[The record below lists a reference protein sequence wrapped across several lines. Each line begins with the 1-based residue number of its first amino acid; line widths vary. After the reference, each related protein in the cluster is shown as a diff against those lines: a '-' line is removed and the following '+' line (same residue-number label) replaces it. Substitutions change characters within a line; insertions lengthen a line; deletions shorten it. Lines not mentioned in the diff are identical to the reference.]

1 MNREQEDKLI
11 ALIGEH
17 LRAGKKKKEIITTLK
32 KDRWNT
38 RDIARAFAVID
49 RTVSHQYNR
58 KVLPIIA
65 VTIALTIIAIIV
77 LYKTGNIIP
86 PKNSR
91 RAILSAQNKQRLKA
105 FSQRI
110 AAWKGDLQENFSSA
124 PAQ

>member
-17 LRAGKKKKEIITTLK
+17 LRAGKKKKEIIATLK

-77 LYKTGNIIP
+77 LYSYELGNASMI
-86 PKNSR
+86 S
-91 RAILSAQNKQRLKA
+91 NKKYCTL
-105 FSQRI
+105 
-110 AAWKGDLQENFSSA
+110 
-124 PAQ
+124 P